1 MKQQSM
7 MLLVFISLLFLD
19 CVTRWMAISYGRL
32 KEMGT
37 VDVGLWRVMMEI
49 PAARRAGLIS
59 SQVMKRRGIEKMVL
73 YFLTVMSAAG
83 ADFMLKESGGVAYL
97 SEAVIGYLAVTEF
110 LSIIENLSDAGVES
124 MGRLIR
130 KLVGKE

>member
-1 MKQQSM
+1 MFQQSL
-7 MLLVFISLLFLD
+7 MLLIFIGLLFLD

-32 KEMGT
+32 KEMGQRAI
-37 VDVGLWRVMMEI
+37 GLWQVVQEI

-73 YFLTVMSAAG
+73 YLLTVMAADG
-83 ADFMLKESGGVAYL
+83 ADFLLKESGGAAYL

-110 LSIIENLSDAGVES
+110 LSIIENLSDAGVAS
-124 MGRLIR
+124 MGALLR
-130 KLVGKE
+130 KWK

>member
-1 MKQQSM
+1 
-7 MLLVFISLLFLD
+7 
-19 CVTRWMAISYGRL
+19 MAISYGRL
-32 KEMGT
+32 KEIGE
-37 VDVGLWRVMMEI
+37 DHAGLWQVIKEI
-49 PAARRAGLIS
+49 PAARRSGLIS

-73 YFLTVMSAAG
+73 YLLTVMAAAG

-124 MGRLIR
+124 MGTLL
-130 KLVGKE
+130 KKWK

>member
-1 MKQQSM
+1 MVQQSM
-7 MLLVFISLLFLD
+7 MLLIFIGLLFLD
-19 CVTRWMAISYGRL
+19 CGTRWMAISYGRL
-32 KEMGT
+32 KEIGE
-37 VDVGLWRVMMEI
+37 DHAGLWQVIKEI
-49 PAARRAGLIS
+49 PAARRLGLIS

-73 YFLTVMSAAG
+73 YLLTVMAAAG

-124 MGRLIR
+124 MGTLL
-130 KLVGKE
+130 KKWK

>member
-1 MKQQSM
+1 MVQQSM
-7 MLLVFISLLFLD
+7 MLLIFIGLLFLD

-32 KEMGT
+32 KDMGQGT
-37 VDVGLWRVMMEI
+37 AGLWWVVKEI

-73 YFLTVMSAAG
+73 YLLTVMAAAG

-110 LSIIENLSDAGVES
+110 LSIIENLSDAGVAS
-124 MGRLIR
+124 MDTLL
-130 KLVGKE
+130 KKWK